1 MTPNQRVGMYGG
13 DVNGGASLPRIG
25 MYGGAFDPAHL
36 AHHALAQAAVAQ
48 LQLDILYIV
57 PTGYA
62 WHKTRQLSA
71 PEHRLAMAQLAFA
84 DVPRAFV
91 DSRETQRIGPTYTLD
106 TLNELQALHPQAQL
120 YLLMGADQFAAFGSW
135 HHGPDITKIATIC
148 IAARAVSTGC
158 MHKSTTENDVQSQCK
173 IHTIHMPAM
182 PISATDIRQRVKQGL
197 GIDHLVNTSVARYI
211 AQHQLYI
218 S

>member
-1 MTPNQRVGMYGG
+1 LTDHQGT
-13 DVNGGASLPRIG
+13 SQPRIG

-48 LQLDILYIV
+48 LQLDVLYIV
-57 PTGYA
+57 PTGHA

-71 PEHRLAMAQLAFA
+71 PQHRLAMAQLAFA
-84 DVPRAFV
+84 DVPAARV
-91 DSRETQRIGPTYTLD
+91 DGRETQRAGPTYTLD
-106 TLNELQALHPQAQL
+106 TLNELQATHPQAQL

-135 HHGPDITKIATIC
+135 HHWPNIAKIATIC
-148 IAARAVSTGC
+148 IAARAVSTGDR
-158 MHKSTTENDVQSQCK
+158 HKNNAQNDVQSQCK
-173 IHTIHMPAM
+173 MQTVHMPDT

-197 GIDHLVNTSVARYI
+197 GIDHLVNPSVARYI
-211 AQHQLYI
+211 AQHHLYI

>member
-1 MTPNQRVGMYGG
+1 MIADQCAGLLRV
-13 DVNGGASLPRIG
+13 G

-48 LQLDILYIV
+48 LRLDILYIV
-57 PTGYA
+57 PTGHA

-71 PEHRLAMAQLAFA
+71 PQHRLAMAQLAFA
-84 DVPRAFV
+84 DVPAVRV
-91 DSRETQRIGPTYTLD
+91 DNRETQRAGPTYTLD
-106 TLNELQALHPQAQL
+106 TLNELQLEHPKAQL

-135 HHGPDITKIATIC
+135 HHWPDIAKIATIC
-148 IAARAVSTGC
+148 IAARAVSTGD
-158 MHKSTTENDVQSQCK
+158 MHKNIATNEVQSQCK
-173 IHTIHMPAM
+173 MLAIHMPDM
-182 PISATDIRQRVKQGL
+182 PISATDIRDRVKLGL
-197 GIDHLVNTSVARYI
+197 GIDHLVNPNVARYI

>member
-1 MTPNQRVGMYGG
+1 MTAHQ
-13 DVNGGASLPRIG
+13 GASLPRIG

-48 LQLDILYIV
+48 LRLDILYIV
-57 PTGYA
+57 PTGHA

-71 PEHRLAMAQLAFA
+71 PQHRLAMAKLAFA
-84 DVPRAFV
+84 DVPAVRV
-91 DSRETQRIGPTYTLD
+91 DSRETQRAGPTYTLD
-106 TLNELQALHPQAQL
+106 TLNELQVVHPQAQL

-135 HHGPDITKIATIC
+135 HHWPDIAKIATIC
-148 IAARAVSTGC
+148 IAARAASTGD
-158 MHKSTTENDVQSQCK
+158 MHKNNATNEVQSQCK
-173 IHTIHMPAM
+173 MHAIHMPDM
-182 PISATDIRQRVKQGL
+182 PISATYIRDRVKLGL
-197 GIDHLVNTSVARYI
+197 GIDHLVNPNVARYI